1 MMFVYTR
8 DPLVVPY
15 NHVGTDGYVYVSKGS
30 RCIYSYDL
38 GLEGNFVSQEKETVS
53 DSTFHFS
60 YTMKY

>member
-1 MMFVYTR
+1 MFPYTR
-8 DPLVVPY
+8 APLVVLY
-15 NHVGTDGYVYVSKGS
+15 DIEGTDVDTDVYKGA

-38 GLEGNFVSQEKETVS
+38 GLEGNFVSQEKEAVS

>member
-1 MMFVYTR
+1 MHKGLQWMLFVR
-8 DPLVVPY
+8 
-15 NHVGTDGYVYVSKGS
+15 TDVDTDVYKGAC
-30 RCIYSYDL
+30 CIYSYDL